1 MPKTTKKVDKVG
13 MSPAVHRKLLDDQ
26 VKDLNQR
33 IDDLID
39 DFTTAIKDANRRLD
53 KVCVRLGLP
62 KS

>member
-33 IDDLID
+33 IDDLIN

>member
-13 MSPAVHRKLLDDQ
+13 KSPAVHRKLLDDQ